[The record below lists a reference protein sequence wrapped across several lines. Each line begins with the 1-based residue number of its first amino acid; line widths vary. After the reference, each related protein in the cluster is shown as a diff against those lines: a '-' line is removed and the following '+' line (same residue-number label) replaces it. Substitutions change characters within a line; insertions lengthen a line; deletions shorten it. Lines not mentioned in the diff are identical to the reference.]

1 MKKAKLLLTTAI
13 TVFWVTVCCQM
24 SAFALT
30 DGDWEF
36 QLLNN
41 EAKITGYIGTDT
53 DVVIPSTVYG
63 VPVTKVEISW
73 NGNHFRNVESLEY
86 PGTVKKIKN
95 NEVGKNLKK
104 ITLHE
109 GTEIIGDYAF
119 DGTSISSIN
128 LPSTVKEIG
137 EHAFQN
143 CTSLSQINL
152 HNGVKKIGEF
162 SFYKT
167 GFTEVD
173 LTELPEDCVYGDAI
187 FKDCKY
193 LKTAKLNKGMT
204 EIPVS
209 FFYECV
215 SLTDVEIPSNVN
227 TIGNK
232 AFDECKALERIILP
246 TSLKSI
252 GAYAFN
258 ECESLKEVVIPYG
271 VEKLF
276 FHCFADC
283 PALKSLYIP
292 DTVSYIDADSL
303 YGSIIRN
310 SNNCIIYCSAGSYA
324 EKVCKENELSYLTDN
339 SVNSGITVLY
349 NGTRIS
355 FHSYGQNPELLNSRT
370 LVPLRSI
377 FEAMG
382 ADVEWDGTTSTAIA
396 KRGNIE
402 VKVTIGANEIDKNGE
417 KISVDVPA
425 QLINGRTLVPAR
437 VIAEAF
443 GADVQWNGDGKTVLI
458 TE

>member
-13 TVFWVTVCCQM
+13 TVFWVTVCCQI

-41 EAKITGYIGTDT
+41 EAKFTGYIGTDT
-53 DVVIPSTVYG
+53 NVVIPSTIYG
-63 VPVTKVEISW
+63 VPVTKVELE
-73 NGNHFRNVESLEY
+73 NNNFRNVESLEY
-86 PGTVKKIKN
+86 PGTVKEIKGN
-95 NEVGKNLKK
+95 GVRRSLKSV
-104 ITLHE
+104 TFHE
-109 GTEIIGDYAF
+109 GTEIICTWAF
-119 DGTSISSIN
+119 YQTNVDSIN
-128 LPSTVKEIG
+128 LPSTLKEIG
-137 EHAFQN
+137 EYAFYD

-152 HNGVKKIGEF
+152 HNGIKKIGYSAF
-162 SFYKT
+162 GYT
-167 GFTEVD
+167 GLTQLD
-173 LTELPEDCVYGDAI
+173 LTSLPEDCVYENSI
-187 FKDCKY
+187 FTDCKY

-204 EIPVS
+204 EIPAN
-209 FFYECV
+209 FFRNCIA
-215 SLTDVEIPSNVN
+215 LTDVQIPVGVN
-227 TIGNK
+227 KISM
-232 AFDECKALERIILP
+232 AFYGCKALEKIVLP
-246 TSLKSI
+246 TSLKNI
-252 GAYAFN
+252 EGEAFYM
-258 ECESLKEVVIPYG
+258 CENLKEVVIPYG
-271 VEKLF
+271 VERLEF
-276 FHCFADC
+276 WCFAEC
-283 PALKSLYIP
+283 HALKSLYIP
-292 DTVSYIDADSL
+292 DTVSYI
-303 YGSIIRN
+303 GSGIVDN

-324 EKVCKENELSYLTDN
+324 EEVCKKNELSYLTDN

-382 ADVEWDGTTSTAIA
+382 AEVEWDGTTSTAIA

-402 VKVTIGANEIDKNGE
+402 VRVTIGANEIDKNGE

>member
-1 MKKAKLLLTTAI
+1 MKKAKLLLATAI
-13 TVFWVTVCCQM
+13 TVFLVTVCCQM

-41 EAKITGYIGTDT
+41 KAKITGYIGTDT
-53 DVVIPSTVYG
+53 NVVIPSTIYG
-63 VPVTKVEISW
+63 VPVTEVEL
-73 NGNHFRNVESLEY
+73 NNFRNVESLEY
-86 PGTVKKIKN
+86 PGTVKEIKDN
-95 NEVGKNLKK
+95 GVGKNLKK

-109 GTEIIGDYAF
+109 GTEIIGYDAF
-119 DGTSISSIN
+119 QGTSISSIN
-128 LPSTVKEIG
+128 LPSTLKEIG
-137 EHAFQN
+137 GYAFSK

-152 HNGVKKIGEF
+152 HNGIKKIGSCAF
-162 SFYKT
+162 AST
-167 GFTEVD
+167 G
-173 LTELPEDCVYGDAI
+173 LTQLELTSLPEDCVYESSI
-187 FKDCKY
+187 FSGCKS

-204 EIPVS
+204 KIPS
-209 FFYECV
+209 GFFSGCV
-215 SLTDVEIPSNVN
+215 ALTDVEISAGVN
-227 TIGNK
+227 TIGAS
-232 AFDECKALERIILP
+232 AFYECKALEKIVLP
-246 TSLKSI
+246 TSLKKI
-252 GAYAFN
+252 EHNAFS

-271 VEKLF
+271 VEKLGLRYYTG
-276 FHCFADC
+276 CFAHC

-292 DTVSYIDADSL
+292 DTVSYIAEN
-303 YGSIIRN
+303 IIN
-310 SNNCIIYCSAGSYA
+310 GSNNCIIYCSAGSYA
-324 EKVCKENELSYLTDN
+324 EEVCKKNELSYLTDN

-382 ADVEWDGTTSTAIA
+382 AEVEWDGATSTAIA
-396 KRGNIE
+396 KRGNVE
-402 VKVTIGANEIDKNGE
+402 VKVTIGANEINKNGE